1 MKNFKHIKLFEQFRL
16 NEQAIDFTNRE
27 QFRDF
32 LQNKTKELEG
42 KKVKLNIFDTYANG
56 DTEHQKIVG
65 DIIVNL
71 EKRTGD
77 TGNLKYDATLVDD
90 GGYKYISPLK
100 GKKMQIT
107 IPSTTGGQGSFGD
120 ENNDIKGIR
129 GVFKV
134 KTLEII

>member
-1 MKNFKHIKLFEQFRL
+1 MKHIKLFEQFRL
-16 NEQAIDFTNRE
+16 NEQAIDFTNQE
-27 QFRDF
+27 QFSDF

-42 KKVKLNIFDTYANG
+42 KKVKLNVFDTFANG
-56 DTEHQKIVG
+56 DTEKQKFVG
-65 DIIVNL
+65 DIIVNI
-71 EKRTGD
+71 EKRTGG

-107 IPSTTGGQGSFGD
+107 IPSTTGGQGGFGD
-120 ENNDIKGIR
+120 ENDDTQGIR
-129 GVFKV
+129 GLFKV